1 VHDNAEAH
9 LRLSLTNYDEHQPH
23 VGLFYAFLQLLQE
36 HKTDIN
42 SLLLKHLDYYYKQV
56 LNVKLKSYQPS
67 KAYVT
72 FEPAKNVNEY
82 FIKTGVGLLRV
93 RTVKG
98 RIFFI
103 KLSRILL
110 LIKHVLGEI
119 RSFTIIKNKEGQQN
133 ERTKIGEPLG
143 IFAAPQA
150 NSSDGNGKPLSRVKV
165 GMHSELQQ
173 AKILLTQKLVF
184 HFMLTYCLKHLHQKI
199 NFQIATKFKNP
210 TGFIDLKSF
219 VENYCIVK
227 ILTEKEPLIFSP
239 ANVIYSSNQ
248 LSFEFTIP
256 EKTKIKKL
264 SPHVSILFGKKGQ
277 QIINDVFLI
286 M

>member
-1 VHDNAEAH
+1 
-9 LRLSLTNYDEHQPH
+9 
-23 VGLFYAFLQLLQE
+23 LLQE

-56 LNVKLKSYQPS
+56 LNVKLKPYQPS

-82 FIKTGVGLLRV
+82 FIKTGSQLVAGKD
-93 RTVKG
+93 VKG
-98 RIFFI
+98 KIFFI
-103 KLSRILL
+103 KLNRILL

-199 NFQIATKFKNP
+199 TFR
-210 TGFIDLKSF
+210 
-219 VENYCIVK
+219 
-227 ILTEKEPLIFSP
+227 
-239 ANVIYSSNQ
+239 
-248 LSFEFTIP
+248 
-256 EKTKIKKL
+256 
-264 SPHVSILFGKKGQ
+264 
-277 QIINDVFLI
+277 
-286 M
+286 